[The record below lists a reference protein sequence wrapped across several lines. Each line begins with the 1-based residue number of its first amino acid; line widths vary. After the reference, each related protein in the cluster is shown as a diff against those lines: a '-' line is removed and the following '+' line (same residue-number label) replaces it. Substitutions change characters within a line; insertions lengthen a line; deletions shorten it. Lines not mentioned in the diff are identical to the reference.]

1 MQITGHQSIG
11 TIPWDSGTYP
21 SWRAKEKNKRQ
32 GLEDEMLEKQ
42 LKEGQATKAEMERN
56 ESEKEDDLAV
66 TGKKSFNK
74 QEVGLISESENYALI
89 LTW

>member
-1 MQITGHQSIG
+1 MV
-11 TIPWDSGTYP
+11 P
-21 SWRAKEKNKRQ
+21 SPEIVEHILLEEQKKNKRQ

-42 LKEGQATKAEMERN
+42 LKEGQATKAEKERN

-74 QEVGLISESENYALI
+74 QEVGLISESKNYALI
-89 LTW
+89 LT